1 MVFMLKKSKI
11 QYSYTN
17 MLRISSL
24 EETTIVTMLFFT
36 FLQMSIQE
44 RILIALILVSEWTVA
59 GK

>member
-1 MVFMLKKSKI
+1 MVFMLEKSKI
-11 QYSYTN
+11 QYSYTI

-44 RILIALILVSEWTVA
+44 RILIVLILVSEWTVA